1 MDTDSFIIEITDE
14 KFDEIM
20 FENKQFFDLCN
31 IVVIIIKYQE
41 K

>member
-20 FENKQFFDLCN
+20 FENKELFDL
-31 IVVIIIKYQE
+31 VIIIKYQE